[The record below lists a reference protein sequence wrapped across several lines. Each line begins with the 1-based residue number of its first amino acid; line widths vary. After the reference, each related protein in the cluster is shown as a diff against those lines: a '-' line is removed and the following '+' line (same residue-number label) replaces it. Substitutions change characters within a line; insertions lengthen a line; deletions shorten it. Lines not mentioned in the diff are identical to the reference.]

1 MKVVHYQP
9 QLRGPESG
17 TANAGRGWCEALG
30 RQGVEV
36 VGLVDARD
44 VSRPPPQG
52 TETIALEHRFRGN
65 LRIPR
70 GAAPRIED
78 ADVVVLHGGWLLSNI
93 LVGRACIRANVPFVV
108 TTHGVY
114 VDEVLQRR
122 TLVKR
127 TWAALLER
135 RHLERATA
143 VHVFFPE
150 EQASLEQRMKIRT
163 PVVVA
168 PNGISCPEGVAWDGG
183 SGGHLLW
190 LGRFDPDTKG
200 LDILVR
206 AVERIPAA
214 RRPRVRLHGPDWRG
228 RKQRIRALVTELGVG
243 QWVTV
248 GDPVYGDEKWE
259 LMSTAAGCVYPSRWD
274 ACPVAVMEAAA
285 AGVPTLV
292 TRYPLANFLAS
303 RDAAIQVDPDAS
315 SIADGILRLMSP
327 MAREAGR
334 NAAEI
339 ARRHLSWDAVA
350 RSWLDQL
357 LPLLP
362 PLGDPQPRDA

>member
-1 MKVVHYQP
+1 
-9 QLRGPESG
+9 L
-17 TANAGRGWCEALG
+17 A
-30 RQGVEV
+30 RQGVDV

-44 VSRPPPQG
+44 ISRPAPRG
-52 TETIALEHRFRGN
+52 TDSVALEHRFEGN
-65 LRIPR
+65 LRMPR
-70 GAAPRIED
+70 GVALGIED
-78 ADVVVLHGGWLLSNI
+78 ADVVVLHGGWMLGNI
-93 LVGRACIRANVPFVV
+93 LVGRACSRANVPFVV

-114 VDEVLQRR
+114 MEEGLQRR

-135 RHLERATA
+135 RHLDRATA
-143 VHVFFPE
+143 LHVFFPE
-150 EQASLEQRMKIRT
+150 ERASLVKRMRVRT
-163 PVVVA
+163 PTVVA

-183 SGGHLLW
+183 SAGHLLW

-206 AVERIPAA
+206 AVERIPAT
-214 RRPRVRLHGPDWRG
+214 RRPRVLLHGPDWRG
-228 RKQRIRALVTELGVG
+228 RKQRVRALVTELGIDK
-243 QWVTV
+243 WVTV
-248 GDPVYGDEKWE
+248 GDPVYGDEKWK
-259 LMSTAAGCVYPSRWD
+259 LMATAAGCVYPSRWD

-303 RDAAIQVDPDAS
+303 REAAIQVDPDAS

-327 MAREAGR
+327 IARKAGR
-334 NAAEI
+334 NGADV

-350 RSWLDQL
+350 RSWLGQL

-362 PLGDPQPRDA
+362 PPGGPQARDA